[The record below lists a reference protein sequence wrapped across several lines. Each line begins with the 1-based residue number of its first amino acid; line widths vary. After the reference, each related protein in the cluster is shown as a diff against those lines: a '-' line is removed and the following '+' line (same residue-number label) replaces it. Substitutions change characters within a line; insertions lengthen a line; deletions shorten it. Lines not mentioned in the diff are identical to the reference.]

1 MMKQTLSLLFI
12 SLILILPFCGAADAD
27 PKIELIHPL
36 EIEPNRVVVID
47 VKLHNTTSEMLWDL
61 KALIDLSDVPIEIKK
76 YITIIDGEKEFA
88 PGDGDHSINVQDQV
102 SVRLSLEVSP
112 NAEAGVYKIP
122 LKIKGEIG
130 NCRQGCKPY
139 LLMKSIDFK
148 VVKEFP
154 SVKIELSSYPN
165 EVYPGQSVNVPFK
178 ISNHGQG
185 YANSIKLSSPSN
197 NNYTSSFD
205 ISSVGMLRSNES
217 RNISLNIAA
226 KNGAPSGD
234 YRADIIVE
242 YFDAFGN
249 KKATTQSVSFS
260 IKDSALAKEAEKYY
274 SLGNEYYTNKN
285 YSNALIQYEKSK
297 EAYKKLGLTE
307 KVNEVDARI
316 ELVKIAI
323 GSTKSSVSTTI
334 YILFGVLLS
343 AVTMELGVL
352 IGILT
357 RKPKLP
363 KSSSITKKL
372 F

>member
-1 MMKQTLSLLFI
+1 MMKKTLSLLFI
-12 SLILILPFCGAADAD
+12 SMILLPFCGAADAD

-76 YITIIDGEKEFA
+76 YIKIIDGEKEFA

-185 YANSIKLSSPSN
+185 YANNIKLSSPSN
-197 NNYTSSFD
+197 NNYTFSFD

-226 KNGAPSGD
+226 NNGAPSGD
-234 YRADIIVE
+234 YRTDIIVE
-242 YFDAFGN
+242 YFDPFGN
-249 KKATTQSVSFS
+249 KKATTQPVSFS

-297 EAYKKLGLTE
+297 EAYKKLGFTE
-307 KVNEVDARI
+307 KVNEIDARI

-323 GSTKSSVSTTI
+323 GSTKANVSTTI

-352 IGILT
+352 IGTLA
-357 RKPKLP
+357 RKSKSPR
-363 KSSSITKKL
+363 SSSIPKK
-372 F
+372 